1 VETFGRYELLRKLA
15 TGGMGAVYLARQKGP
30 VGFQKLLVVKRLLPH
45 LSEDDEFLQMFF
57 DEARIAALLNHPNIA
72 QIYEMGDVDGQYY
85 IAMEYVHGEPLGSLL
100 PRASAHPGGFPLGL
114 KCRIVTEAAAGLD
127 AAHNARSPSGR
138 KLSLIHRD
146 VSPQNVLV
154 GFNGGVKLIDF
165 GVAKAQGKLSQTVV
179 GTIKGKHAY
188 MSPEQARGEPLDAR
202 SDVFGL
208 GTVFYELLTGGRL
221 FKRET
226 EMATLKAVVGH
237 KIVPPSEAV
246 PGIPKSLDPIVF
258 KALARKRDDR
268 FNTAGEL
275 QLALEEFLQQ
285 EKLTG
290 TSAHLAAF
298 MREVYSDELE
308 EERFAAEPTMIYF
321 DPRLMAR
328 PGGAAKAQ
336 QAPASPP
343 PAAQSKPQA
352 KPAKPAE
359 PSVSQSSTKAAASP
373 EDSEVAQAP
382 ERTSRT
388 KEGSGLSR
396 PEARPVKTRENTGLS
411 HPDARA
417 MRGDEAPARGSGTG
431 RYEGVLGEE
440 NSRSATAKHEAA
452 GRAAAK
458 SEAALGDENSR
469 SSTSKHEAAGRAA
482 AKSEAALGD
491 ENSRSS
497 TSKNEAA
504 GRTASKS
511 EPALGDENS
520 RSSTSK
526 HEAAGRAAAKSE
538 PTLGDENSRSS
549 TSKHEAVRPDAGRA
563 STGRHDVVR
572 GDDASHAATGRHD
585 AVRGDDTGRASTS
598 RYGAVPSDTRSSVK
612 APRATEGASGKSA
625 QDGGSRSAAKAVR
638 ASEDSVST
646 RAPSKSGRT
655 TEGSVSSARRPPRG
669 NGPDSG
675 K

>member
-1 VETFGRYELLRKLA
+1 METFGRYELMRKLA

-45 LSEDDEFLQMFF
+45 LSEDDEFLQMFL

-114 KCRIVTEAAAGLD
+114 KCRIAAEAAAGLD

-221 FKRET
+221 FKRES
-226 EMATLKAVVGH
+226 EMATLKAVVGF

-246 PGIPKSLDPIVF
+246 PGIPKSLDAIVF

-268 FNTAGEL
+268 FSTAGEL

-285 EKLTG
+285 EKLHG

-298 MREVYSDELE
+298 MRDVYAEELE
-308 EERFAAEPTMIYF
+308 EERFAAEPTMIFF

-328 PGGAAKAQ
+328 PGSPAPKAAAPATASQAKA
-336 QAPASPP
+336 
-343 PAAQSKPQA
+343 
-352 KPAKPAE
+352 PAKVPE
-359 PSVSQSSTKAAASP
+359 HSGVSQSSTKAATSP
-373 EDSEVAQAP
+373 EDSNGARPA
-382 ERTSRT
+382 RT
-388 KEGSGLSR
+388 KENSGLSR
-396 PEARPVKTRENTGLS
+396 PEARPVRTKENTGLS
-411 HPDARA
+411 LADTKPVRSDEDAAVSRPA
-417 MRGDEAPARGSGTG
+417 AKPVRSDDSAVSRPAARPVEARAPARPVPTPDES
-431 RYEGVLGEE
+431 V
-440 NSRSATAKHEAA
+440 AA
-452 GRAAAK
+452 RAAAK
-458 SEAALGDENSR
+458 
-469 SSTSKHEAAGRAA
+469 
-482 AKSEAALGD
+482 
-491 ENSRSS
+491 
-497 TSKNEAA
+497 
-504 GRTASKS
+504 
-511 EPALGDENS
+511 P
-520 RSSTSK
+520 
-526 HEAAGRAAAKSE
+526 
-538 PTLGDENSRSS
+538 
-549 TSKHEAVRPDAGRA
+549 VRP
-563 STGRHDVVR
+563 
-572 GDDASHAATGRHD
+572 
-585 AVRGDDTGRASTS
+585 
-598 RYGAVPSDTRSSVK
+598 P
-612 APRATEGASGKSA
+612 EGAT
-625 QDGGSRSAAKAVR
+625 GSRSAAKAVR
-638 ASEDSVST
+638 ASEEVADSRSAAKPVRAPEGSAAKPVRAPEDSVSGKAPAKT
-646 RAPSKSGRT
+646 ARAA
-655 TEGSVSSARRPPRG
+655 EGSVSSARRPVRG
-669 NGPDSG
+669 NGPDSD

>member
-1 VETFGRYELLRKLA
+1 METFGRYELLRKLA

-45 LSEDDEFLQMFF
+45 LSEDDEFLQMFL

-85 IAMEYVHGEPLGSLL
+85 IAMEYVHGEPLGSLV

-114 KCRIVTEAAAGLD
+114 RCRIIAEAAAGLD

-268 FNTAGEL
+268 FSTAGEL

-285 EKLTG
+285 EKLPG

-298 MREVYSDELE
+298 MRDVYSDELE

-328 PGGAAKAQ
+328 PGSAAPAKAPAPGATPSAGKA
-336 QAPASPP
+336 QAPAKTPP
-343 PAAQSKPQA
+343 RAP
-352 KPAKPAE
+352 E
-359 PSVSQSSTKAAASP
+359 PSVSQSSTKAAARP
-373 EDSEVAQAP
+373 EDSGVGAAA

-388 KEGSGLSR
+388 KENSGLSR
-396 PEARPVKTRENTGLS
+396 PEARPVRTRENTGVSLADTRPL
-411 HPDARA
+411 HDEDA
-417 MRGDEAPARGSGTG
+417 G
-431 RYEGVLGEE
+431 RP
-440 NSRSATAKHEAA
+440 TAKHEAMRGEARASTGKFDAVRGEDA
-452 GRAAAK
+452 GPARA
-458 SEAALGDENSR
+458 
-469 SSTSKHEAAGRAA
+469 STA
-482 AKSEAALGD
+482 
-491 ENSRSS
+491 
-497 TSKNEAA
+497 
-504 GRTASKS
+504 
-511 EPALGDENS
+511 
-520 RSSTSK
+520 
-526 HEAAGRAAAKSE
+526 
-538 PTLGDENSRSS
+538 
-549 TSKHEAVRPDAGRA
+549 KHEAVRGEDAGPARA
-563 STGRHDVVR
+563 STAKHEAVRAETGRSSTAQFGAVR
-572 GDDASHAATGRHD
+572 AEGSKSSRPTEGSTGSRSAAKAVKATGD
-585 AVRGDDTGRASTS
+585 AT
-598 RYGAVPSDTRSSVK
+598 
-612 APRATEGASGKSA
+612 
-625 QDGGSRSAAKAVR
+625 GSRSAAKAVR
-638 ASEDSVST
+638 ASEDSVGT
-646 RAPSKSGRT
+646 KAPAKTGR
-655 TEGSVSSARRPPRG
+655 TEGSVSSARRPVRG
-669 NGPDSG
+669 NGPDSD

>member
-1 VETFGRYELLRKLA
+1 METFGRYELLRKLA

-45 LSEDDEFLQMFF
+45 LSEDDEFLQMFL

-85 IAMEYVHGEPLGSLL
+85 IAMEYVHGEPLGSLV

-114 KCRIVTEAAAGLD
+114 RCRIIAEAAAGLD

-208 GTVFYELLTGGRL
+208 GTVFYELLTSGRL

-268 FNTAGEL
+268 FSTAGEL

-285 EKLTG
+285 EKLHG

-298 MREVYSDELE
+298 MRDVYADELE

-328 PGGAAKAQ
+328 PGGSASAKPPAPGATASSGKAQ
-336 QAPASPP
+336 APQAPTRPP
-343 PAAQSKPQA
+343 PRAQ
-352 KPAKPAE
+352 E

-373 EDSEVAQAP
+373 DGSGVGHAP
-382 ERTSRT
+382 ERTSRS
-388 KEGSGLSR
+388 KETSGLSR
-396 PEARPVKTRENTGLS
+396 PEARPVRRREDTGVSLADTRPL
-411 HPDARA
+411 H
-417 MRGDEAPARGSGTG
+417 DEDPGPP
-431 RYEGVLGEE
+431 
-440 NSRSATAKHEAA
+440 TAKHEAA
-452 GRAAAK
+452 
-458 SEAALGDENSR
+458 R
-469 SSTSKHEAAGRAA
+469 SSTAQFGAVRAEASKPSRAPEGTPGSRSA
-482 AKSEAALGD
+482 AKA
-491 ENSRSS
+491 
-497 TSKNEAA
+497 
-504 GRTASKS
+504 
-511 EPALGDENS
+511 
-520 RSSTSK
+520 
-526 HEAAGRAAAKSE
+526 
-538 PTLGDENSRSS
+538 
-549 TSKHEAVRPDAGRA
+549 
-563 STGRHDVVR
+563 
-572 GDDASHAATGRHD
+572 
-585 AVRGDDTGRASTS
+585 
-598 RYGAVPSDTRSSVK
+598 VK
-612 APRATEGASGKSA
+612 APGDAT
-625 QDGGSRSAAKAVR
+625 GSRSAAKAVR
-638 ASEDSVST
+638 ATEDSVSA
-646 RAPSKSGRT
+646 RAPSKTGR
-655 TEGSVSSARRPPRG
+655 TEGSVSSARRPRG
-669 NGPDSG
+669 SGPDSD